1 MLCNPSFVRI
11 PFKAAW
17 PDPPQWVALPLR
29 LTLRS
34 LSPSPSLS
42 LCLLPSRSLSRTWA
56 FGKLQLFDKFESFVI
71 DTNSFQ
77 IAHTTAQPTDETGEG
92 EGVVVVSC
100 VAVATVAAAVATA
113 AIDDVLSGNSQIQ
126 RQSARRQRSESS
138 NGSKQLDIL

>member
-1 MLCNPSFVRI
+1 MGR
-11 PFKAAW
+11 
-17 PDPPQWVALPLR
+17 
-29 LTLRS
+29 
-34 LSPSPSLS
+34 SPSLS
-42 LCLLPSRSLSRTWA
+42 LCLLLSRSLSRTWA

-77 IAHTTAQPTDETGEG
+77 IAHTTAQQADETGEG
-92 EGVVVVSC
+92 EGVVVVVSC

-138 NGSKQLDIL
+138 NGSKQLDML